1 MDKILKLIFKLF
13 TDIIAATKKYGK
25 SIVFFTL
32 LIVSTLLLLLYVLS
46 INNRIL
52 DNYLDSK
59 SKEKEIQH
67 TTQVQERRRLNITIY
82 NLLNKFYYDNPE
94 VKNVSLLEYH
104 NGSVNL
110 GNKAFLYA
118 STTFE
123 ISNDNVMINI
133 QKANLSNYNI
143 FNVLYNNSYYCSNLD
158 NLRLI
163 DNQLYYL
170 VKDINDGSYIY
181 VTEIR
186 NINNNS
192 NAIAALF
199 VVTSDSICNED
210 VEEKT
215 KKIGNTLNYLYS

>member
-52 DNYLDSK
+52 DNYLDNK

-67 TTQVQERRRLNITIY
+67 TAQVQERRRLNITIY

-94 VKNVSLLEYH
+94 VKNISLCEYH
-104 NGSVNL
+104 NGSVNF

-123 ISNDNVMINI
+123 ISNNNVMVNI

-143 FNVLYNNSYYCSNLD
+143 FNVLYNNSFYCSNMD
-158 NLRLI
+158 NLKLI

-170 VKDINDGSYIY
+170 VKDIDQGSYIY

-199 VVTSDSICNED
+199 VITNDSICNED

>member
-32 LIVSTLLLLLYVLS
+32 LIVSTLLLLLYVLFL
-46 INNRIL
+46 NNKVM
-52 DNYLDSK
+52 DSFLDSK

-67 TTQVQERRRLNITIY
+67 TAQVQERRRLNITIY

-170 VKDINDGSYIY
+170 VKDIDQGSYIY

>member
-32 LIVSTLLLLLYVLS
+32 LIVSTLLLLLYVLFL
-46 INNRIL
+46 NNKVM
-52 DNYLDSK
+52 DSFLDSK

-143 FNVLYNNSYYCSNLD
+143 FNVLYNNSFYCSNMD

-170 VKDINDGSYIY
+170 VKDIEGGSYIY

-199 VVTSDSICNED
+199 VITNDSICNEE

>member
-32 LIVSTLLLLLYVLS
+32 LIVSTLLLLLYVLFL
-46 INNRIL
+46 NNKVM
-52 DNYLDSK
+52 DSFLNEK
-59 SKEKEIQH
+59 TKEKEIQH

-94 VKNVSLLEYH
+94 VKNVSLCEYH
-104 NGSVNL
+104 NGSVNF

-123 ISNDNVMINI
+123 ISNNNVMVNI

-143 FNVLYNNSYYCSNLD
+143 FNVLYNNSFYCSNMD
-158 NLRLI
+158 NLKLI

-170 VKDINDGSYIY
+170 VKDIDQGSYIY

-186 NINNNS
+186 NINNNN

-199 VVTSDSICNED
+199 VITSDSVCNND